1 MEMGF
6 PFFFSLFTLP
16 FSLAIE
22 SRGKGKAE
30 NGKEIK
36 KIMRLQDDDNGEK
49 WKTVILIDAILMA
62 KRWGNLKLYDSL
74 CWFNAV
80 AAAKWEIRSV
90 YARFKA

>member
-49 WKTVILIDAILMA
+49 
-62 KRWGNLKLYDSL
+62 
-74 CWFNAV
+74 
-80 AAAKWEIRSV
+80 
-90 YARFKA
+90 